1 MTGSF
6 QLVCYRLASVD
17 GIIVLLHDPAVARLQ
32 LLDTQPHISVNVV
45 VYGGVRGPQGPCID
59 ATQIITPPPLCSL

>member
-6 QLVCYRLASVD
+6 QLVCYRLASVL

-45 VYGGVRGPQGPCID
+45 VYRGVCGPQGPCID
-59 ATQIITPPPLCSL
+59 ADTHHPPPLCPL